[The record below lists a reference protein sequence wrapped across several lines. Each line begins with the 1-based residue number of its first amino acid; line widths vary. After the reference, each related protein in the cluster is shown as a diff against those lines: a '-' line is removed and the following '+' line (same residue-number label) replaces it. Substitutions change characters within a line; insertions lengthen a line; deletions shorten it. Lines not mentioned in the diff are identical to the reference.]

1 MSASP
6 SAGATDAARAAADL
20 VLTASGLAVIGT
32 AIEEARRIFERMN
45 GYAIYR
51 IAETTRLLLFM
62 TASILIFN
70 FYSVTAVMVVL
81 LTLLNDLPI
90 MMIAYDNMPVAPS
103 PVRWDMA
110 RVLTAASVLGT
121 FGVFSSFGVFWIA
134 RDYLALPAPL
144 VQSVVFL
151 KLLVAGHMTIYLTR
165 NKGPIWQSP
174 LPSRKL
180 LVPSEITQLFGTLAV
195 VYGWF
200 MTPTGWQLALMVWA
214 YALVSFVLASGIK
227 IAVIRLMDNRAARQA
242 RHLLR
247 IEGRIA

>member
-1 MSASP
+1 M
-6 SAGATDAARAAADL
+6 
-20 VLTASGLAVIGT
+20 LTASGLAVVGT
-32 AIEEARRIFERMN
+32 AIEEARRIFERMT

-70 FYSVTAVMVVL
+70 FYPVTAVMVVL
-81 LTLLNDLPI
+81 LALFNDLPI
-90 MMIAYDNMPVAPS
+90 MMIGYDDMPVAPG

-110 RVLTAASVLGT
+110 RVLTAASVLGI

-134 RDYLALPAPL
+134 RDYPHLAAPL

-165 NKGPIWQSP
+165 NKGPIWQEP
-174 LPSRKL
+174 LPSLKL
-180 LVPSEITQLFGTLAV
+180 FVPSELTQLVGTLAV

-200 MTPTGWQLALMVWA
+200 MTSDRLAAGTYGLGLRA
-214 YALVSFVLASGIK
+214 C
-227 IAVIRLMDNRAARQA
+227 VIRPCEPDQDRGHPTHGSSKRHAPAGRSNDIAAEVTVGFHRLPGLIPLISQ
-242 RHLLR
+242 
-247 IEGRIA
+247 